1 MRRAPAQYYCVF
13 PAKGRDLLRAMIAI
27 DHSRYVLV
35 ALRHGA
41 KIRGEARLVLV
52 LLPRC
57 GFPVV
62 CYSQQFSRA
71 LSQNKKTEE
80 LVRTERLPLQSIRCT
95 CRSIYALLPLLSASR
110 SRLCRPGPGRGRA
123 LHCECC
129 MLAVRERSCAGKAA
143 TRYGLG
149 SRLTVAGRHF
159 SIFSRS
165 CQLLTRM
172 IASSSSL
179 SSSLF
184 CQFYPSASAGVAHP
198 NWGQRLV
205 DVLVRAKFFLLLW
218 CSSQVAWLIPS
229 RLLVLRGCSS
239 ETVSPCAAVSACGIE
254 FDAVPA
260 NITLQ
265 AECQSLADPESIFDW
280 KEGAAALRF
289 AGCWGWM
296 MLRRAFRLSGG
307 TRSWRPTWR

>member
-1 MRRAPAQYYCVF
+1 MSSW
-13 PAKGRDLLRAMIAI
+13 L
-27 DHSRYVLV
+27 S
-35 ALRHGA
+35 LRHGA
-41 KIRGEARLVLV
+41 KFRGEARLVLF

-80 LVRTERLPLQSIRCT
+80 LVRTERLPLQSIRYRCT
-95 CRSIYALLPLLSASR
+95 CRSIYALLPADLVSAGPAPGAALRVLHACTCCGIR
-110 SRLCRPGPGRGRA
+110 SRIPGR
-123 LHCECC
+123 
-129 MLAVRERSCAGKAA
+129 VRVRSCAGKAA

-165 CQLLTRM
+165 CPLLTRM
-172 IASSSSL
+172 IASLSSL

-184 CQFYPSASAGVAHP
+184 CQFYSSASAGVAYP
-198 NWGQRLV
+198 DWGQRLV
-205 DVLVRAKFFLLLW
+205 DVLVRAKFFCCCDVRLAL
-218 CSSQVAWLIPS
+218 CSCE
-229 RLLVLRGCSS
+229 RLRDWDRRSAS
-239 ETVSPCAAVSACGIE
+239 E
-254 FDAVPA
+254 
-260 NITLQ
+260 Q

>member
-1 MRRAPAQYYCVF
+1 
-13 PAKGRDLLRAMIAI
+13 MIAI

-41 KIRGEARLVLV
+41 KFRGEARLVLF

-95 CRSIYALLPLLSASR
+95 CRSIYYAAASR
-110 SRLCRPGPGRGRA
+110 SRLCRPGPGRCTA
-123 LHCECC
+123 HAANIMLHA
-129 MLAVRERSCAGKAA
+129 MLRVDSCAGKAA

-184 CQFYPSASAGVAHP
+184 CQFYPSASAGVAYP
-198 NWGQRLV
+198 
-205 DVLVRAKFFLLLW
+205 D
-218 CSSQVAWLIPS
+218 
-229 RLLVLRGCSS
+229 
-239 ETVSPCAAVSACGIE
+239 
-254 FDAVPA
+254 
-260 NITLQ
+260 
-265 AECQSLADPESIFDW
+265 
-280 KEGAAALRF
+280 
-289 AGCWGWM
+289 
-296 MLRRAFRLSGG
+296 
-307 TRSWRPTWR
+307 